1 MKQIEKNFV
10 SISKILPLYM
20 DSKESKKKEP
30 AYIYEKGKRY
40 KVYEYDD
47 NQASFQ
53 VSDLLVPYE
62 VLFKSPI
69 AKLDAIKKGLQ
80 PAAINDLIEI
90 TGATQTDVSKWLD
103 ITEPTLRKHIQN
115 TKELNLGISE
125 HIIQLFELFDKGLD
139 TFGSLNEFKNWLK
152 HYNTGIDA
160 TPFDILDTI
169 TGISIV
175 MNELIRIDYGATA

>member
-1 MKQIEKNFV
+1 MGTEKE
-10 SISKILPLYM
+10 
-20 DSKESKKKEP
+20 KEKKHGGKP
-30 AYIYEKGKRY
+30 AGDERGKRY
-40 KVYEYDD
+40 KMYAYDED
-47 NQASFQ
+47 APVGQ
-53 VSDLLVPYE
+53 VAELLVPYHTY
-62 VLFKSPI
+62 FKSPI
-69 AKLDAIKKGLQ
+69 AKLDAIKRGLQ

-90 TGATQTDVSKWLD
+90 TGATQNDVSKWLD

-125 HIIQLFELFDKGLD
+125 HIIQLFELFNKGLD
-139 TFGSLNEFKNWLK
+139 TFGALNEFKGWLK
-152 HYNTGIDA
+152 HYNVGIDA